1 MDVKIETY
9 YDFRSPYAYFA
20 DFRVRNGHLNFSAD
34 VEWIGRPIFIDVI
47 LNLQLGRDPWSPGRC

>member
-9 YDFRSPYAYFA
+9 HDFRSPYAYFA

-34 VEWIGRPIFIDVI
+34 VEWIGRPIC
-47 LNLQLGRDPWSPGRC
+47 P